1 MTSKKGTIFYHNWRP
16 ALKKLSRAQRGD
28 ILMAILDFDA
38 DGIVP
43 DSLDPMTDLAFTNF
57 VEVVKMD
64 REKYEAACEKKAE
77 YYRKKKAEKEEKTIE
92 DYSVLQNTIE
102 DYRTLSDIDIEK
114 DIDIEIDKEMEME
127 KDIDKDID
135 SRISTI
141 IREWNYRKY
150 KKAAITGIPF
160 GQKRY
165 NDTFTCI
172 AQYGFGPFMD
182 EIRQLDSNAFFE
194 SWHPSYDWFCNPNN
208 FVKVMEGNYREKRK
222 DPNEI
227 DWEAL

>member
-1 MTSKKGTIFYHNWRP
+1 MKEGKKTTIFYHDWIE
-16 ALKKLSRAQRGD
+16 LFEK
-28 ILMAILDFDA
+28 
-38 DGIVP
+38 
-43 DSLDPMTDLAFTNF
+43 LDPAEVGELTMALLRLDSGQGQTAFREKHMDLLFTDLARTVTRN
-57 VEVVKMD
+57 
-64 REKYEAACEKKAE
+64 REAYNRTCEKKAE
-77 YYRKKKAEKEEKTIE
+77 YYRKKKEKDSTLQSTIE
-92 DYSVLQNTIE
+92 DYSPLHHIDSDIE
-102 DYRTLSDIDIEK
+102 NDIDIDSGSGSDSDIDGKI
-114 DIDIEIDKEMEME
+114 
-127 KDIDKDID
+127 
-135 SRISTI
+135 RTI

-172 AQYGFGPFMD
+172 TQYGFGPFMD
-182 EIRQLDSNAFFE
+182 EIRQLDTNAFFE